1 MRKRN
6 GKITFERFKGYLP
19 LYFFV
24 IPGIVLVILFN
35 YIPILG
41 LQLAFKNYS
50 FRGGIWG
57 SPWVGLDNFRVFIV
71 LKDFW
76 RIVMNTFLLTSLRLV
91 FTFPAPIILAL
102 LINEIGN
109 KLFKRAVQT
118 ISYLP
123 HFISWVIVFGF
134 LEALLSVQGGAVNA
148 LLGLIGI
155 KPIWFIGSEE
165 WFRPMF
171 VASSVWKDVGW
182 GTILYLAAITGINPE
197 LYEAATIDGAG
208 RFSRAR
214 YITLPGLV
222 PIISIM
228 LILSI
233 PGLLSV
239 GIDQIYPMINPANMA
254 VAEVIDTYILRLG
267 IGQAQYSM
275 TTALGLV
282 MSILSTLLL
291 ATCNKASKL
300 IGGEGIW

>member
-102 LINEIGN
+102 LINEISN

-123 HFISWVIVFGF
+123 HFVSWVIVFGF